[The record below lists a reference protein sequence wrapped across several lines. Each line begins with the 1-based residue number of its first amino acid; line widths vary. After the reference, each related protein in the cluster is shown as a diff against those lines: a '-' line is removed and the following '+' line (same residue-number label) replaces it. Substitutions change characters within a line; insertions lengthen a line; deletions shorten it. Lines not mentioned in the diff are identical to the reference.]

1 MFHTIIIVGNV
12 GRDPEM
18 RYTPSGSAVT
28 SFSVASSR
36 NYKSR
41 EGTPV
46 KETVWFRITCWGR
59 QAEYAS
65 NYVRKGHKILV
76 EGRLVA
82 DPSGNPRIFTRSD
95 GTAGASFEIN
105 ASNLQLLSS
114 RNENEGGGY
123 NNNTGSA
130 GAGYS
135 NSDMGPG
142 GNYDMDPESD
152 DIPF

>member
-18 RYTPSGSAVT
+18 RYTPSGAAVT
-28 SFSVASSR
+28 SFSVATSR
-36 NYKSR
+36 NYKSQ
-41 EGTPV
+41 GQTV
-46 KETVWFRITCWGR
+46 KETIWFRITCWGR

-82 DPSGNPRIFTRSD
+82 DPAGNPRVFTRSD
-95 GTAGASFEIN
+95 GTAAASFEIN

-114 RNENEGGGY
+114 RNEVEGGY
-123 NNNTGSA
+123 NPGAGSA
-130 GAGYS
+130 GTGYAGS
-135 NSDMGPG
+135 TDMGPG
-142 GNYDMDPESD
+142 GNYDMDPDSE